1 MGDFRK
7 HINLARE
14 KLESTREAFKENR
27 GSVVGDLA
35 TKVVE
40 QLIEADYALKGG
52 HFGDHKSRHDY
63 SNKEFSDEIND
74 AMRRIWFA
82 YGDLGYDGAN
92 GKRAKIVME
101 NLELIIKFFEER
113 FKTKIIDE

>member
-1 MGDFRK
+1 MGDFQK
-7 HINLARE
+7 HLKLARE
-14 KLESTREAFKENR
+14 KLKSTREAFAGNR

-40 QLIEADYALKGG
+40 QLIEADYAMKGG

-63 SNKEFSDEIND
+63 SNKEYSEEIND
-74 AMRRIWFA
+74 AMRRVWFA

-92 GKRAKIVME
+92 GKRAEIVMK
-101 NLELIIKFFEER
+101 NLDLIVKYFEKR
-113 FKTKIIDE
+113 LKVKVDE